1 MKFNKALRGYD
12 IEEVNKY
19 FDGVIEKVENIV
31 KESKQKDEEIARYKK
46 MESEFITLQNR
57 LSQYERME
65 EQLKRAILMAE
76 RTSEQIKLTSHQE
89 RDIILSDA
97 KNNANRIINEAL
109 LRAEKISREADCVKR
124 NTNLFKNKLRDII
137 KTQLD
142 LVDDIEKIEV

>member
-12 IEEVNKY
+12 IEEVNRY
-19 FDGVIEKVENIV
+19 FDGVIDKVENILN
-31 KESKQKDEEIARYKK
+31 ESKQKDEQIAKYKN
-46 MESEFITLQNR
+46 MEAEFVTLQNR
-57 LSQYERME
+57 ISQYERME

-76 RTSEQIKLTSHQE
+76 KTSEQIKLTSHQE
-89 RDIILSDA
+89 RDIILNDA

-109 LRAEKISREADCVKR
+109 LRAEKISREADSVKR

-142 LVDDIEKIEV
+142 LVDDIEKIEI